1 MFGNIAILLISVF
14 VIGFNIYV
22 LIYKK
27 NASVI
32 AKLISILLFVV
43 WILSIQIPNM
53 PILKAPFTS
62 ALKGRVIDAETKKP
76 LPNINV
82 KIGWKTA
89 YATAGGGSPAIY
101 KALPA
106 TTDEKGEFSIPT
118 ALKQLSIYI
127 WPFFSREYGGI
138 KIIAYSYDY
147 EFVEKNISADAETKL
162 VEIPMRLISDDKS
175 YLENILNIYW
185 RGFAILGPHIEDHYK
200 NVTPDEKKFLI
211 NTYHSF
217 DKKYPNSNY
226 DELKKQE
233 YLGQLA
239 TTFNKLEPL
248 LAVEINQKI
257 IEKYPSDFSAR
268 YAAEEIERLKKRYGL
283 KVNSNAKERQHEK

>member
-1 MFGNIAILLISVF
+1 MFGNIVILLISVF
-14 VIGFNIYV
+14 VIWLNIYV
-22 LIYKK
+22 LTYKK
-27 NASVI
+27 NTSLT
-32 AKLISILLFVV
+32 AKLISILLFVI
-43 WILSIQIPNM
+43 WILSVVSPNIPV
-53 PILKAPFTS
+53 LKSPFTS
-62 ALKGRVIDAETKKP
+62 AMKGRVVDAETKKP

-101 KALPA
+101 KALPI

-138 KIIAYSYDY
+138 RIIAYSYDY
-147 EFVEKNISADAETKL
+147 EFARKDISADAETKL

-185 RGFAILGPHIEDHYK
+185 KGLAILGSDIGDHYK

-211 NTYHSF
+211 NAYHSF

-226 DELKKQE
+226 AELKKQE

-239 TTFNKLEPL
+239 TTFNKLDPL

-268 YAAEEIERLKKRYGL
+268 YAKEEIERLKKRYNL
-283 KVNSNAKERQHEK
+283 KINK

>member
-1 MFGNIAILLISVF
+1 MFGNIVILLISVF
-14 VIGFNIYV
+14 VIGLNIYV
-22 LIYKK
+22 LICKK
-27 NASVI
+27 NASVT

-138 KIIAYSYDY
+138 RIIAYSCDY
-147 EFVEKNISADAETKL
+147 EFVRKDISADAETKL
-162 VEIPMRLISDDKS
+162 VEIPIRLIKDEKS

-185 RGFAILGPHIEDHYK
+185 NGLAILGPHIEDHYK
-200 NVTPDEKKFLI
+200 NVTPDEKRFLI
-211 NTYHSF
+211 NAYHSF

-226 DELKKQE
+226 DSFKDKA

-239 TTFNKLEPL
+239 TTFNELEPL

-268 YAAEEIERLKKRYGL
+268 YAKEEIERLKKVYKL
-283 KVNSNAKERQHEK
+283 KINNDSKLRQNEK